1 MLQFNQYMSQKK
13 YHTLFTLTLIFH
25 QKKIQACANNS
36 EIPSPTKID
45 EYIPCRYSMSTIWL
59 LII

>member
-1 MLQFNQYMSQKK
+1 MLQFNQYMRSEKISFII
-13 YHTLFTLTLIFH
+13 YADLNPSS
-25 QKKIQACANNS
+25 KKIQACANNS

-45 EYIPCRYSMSTIWL
+45 EYIPCRCSMSTIWL

>member
-1 MLQFNQYMSQKK
+1 MRSEKISYIIYADLNPSS
-13 YHTLFTLTLIFH
+13 
-25 QKKIQACANNS
+25 KKIQACANNS
-36 EIPSPTKID
+36 EIPSPRKID